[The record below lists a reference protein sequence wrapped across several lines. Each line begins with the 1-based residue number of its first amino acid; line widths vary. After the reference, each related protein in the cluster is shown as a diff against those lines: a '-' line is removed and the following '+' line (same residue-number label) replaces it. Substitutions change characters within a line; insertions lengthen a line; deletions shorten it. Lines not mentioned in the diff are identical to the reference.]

1 MNTETLQ
8 RVVNCVAATT
18 RYPKQILTADAHIE
32 NDLGIDSVKRVEIV
46 IALSAEFGLDLNSE
60 QRDPSVQTIG
70 DLVTWIEARIEI
82 PMTEPSAATPEPSA
96 ATPEPMAAT
105 PEPMTNRFDPGTNG
119 RNSQTETHSPP
130 HFNLAKGNPQ
140 APVERLAD
148 YRSGQPL
155 TGRVALVTGSGRGV
169 GRVIARVLAARGATV
184 LVNSFHSREQGEQ
197 TVSEIQAQ
205 GGKAIHLWGSVTN
218 QQHVNDIFEQIEGQY
233 GLDIL
238 VCNASDGKIGSFQQL
253 TPDDWDRAFRTNVI
267 GHHQCAMRA
276 ANLMRARGG
285 GSIVTLSAVGAHQY
299 IDGLGSQ
306 GVVKAAVESMT
317 RYLAC
322 ELGPFGIRTNCVVGG
337 PVYGELL
344 NQFPNASATIG
355 HWESM
360 TPDSELCNPID
371 LAQTVAFLVSDQ
383 ARGINGAILSVD
395 HGFSATADGRRS
407 VFRSTPT
414 EFHGNQMPTGT
425 TARGV

>member
-82 PMTEPSAATPEPSA
+82 PMTEPSAATPEPMA

-105 PEPMTNRFDPGTNG
+105 PKPMTNRFDPGMNG
-119 RNSQTETHSPP
+119 RNSQTQTHSPP

-238 VCNASDGKIGSFQQL
+238 VCNAAGNFICPTEELSWNGWRTVIEIDLNGTFNCCQAALPHLKESTDGGRIISISTTQADFGW
-253 TPDDWDRAFRTNVI
+253 P
-267 GHHQCAMRA
+267 GA
-276 ANLMRARGG
+276 AHAAAAKSGIQNLMK
-285 GSIVTLSAVGAHQY
+285 TFQ
-299 IDGLGSQ
+299 
-306 GVVKAAVESMT
+306 K
-317 RYLAC
+317 
-322 ELGPFGIRTNCVVGG
+322 F
-337 PVYGELL
+337 
-344 NQFPNASATIG
+344 F
-355 HWESM
+355 
-360 TPDSELCNPID
+360 
-371 LAQTVAFLVSDQ
+371 F
-383 ARGINGAILSVD
+383 
-395 HGFSATADGRRS
+395 
-407 VFRSTPT
+407 
-414 EFHGNQMPTGT
+414 
-425 TARGV
+425 